1 MTNILIAEDHAIVR
15 LGISIL
21 LKNLYPGTN
30 VLEVDDFNEA
40 IKVINQHPIDLI
52 ILDINIPNG
61 NSIQMIDTIKVRQP
75 DTKILIFSA
84 YDEDLYA
91 QRYIEAGANG
101 FLSKGAR
108 GPEIDKAIKTVLN
121 YDIYASEYVKQSLL
135 QRLADKNAVSNP
147 LQTLSNRETEVMQ
160 LLIEAKSVSEISHIL
175 NLQIST
181 VSTYRKRIFEKLSIK
196 NIVELIQKYRSL
208 TP

>member
-1 MTNILIAEDHAIVR
+1 MTNILVAEDHAIVR

-21 LKNLYPGTN
+21 LKNLYPGTA

-40 IKVINQHPIDLI
+40 IKLINSRPIDLI

-61 NSIQMIDTIKVRQP
+61 NSIQMIDTIRVRQP

-135 QRLADKNAVSNP
+135 QRLADKDNTGNP
-147 LQTLSNRETEVMQ
+147 LQSLSNRETEVMQ
-160 LLIEAKSVSEISHIL
+160 LLINAKSVSEISGIL

>member
-15 LGISIL
+15 MGVSMLI
-21 LKNLYPGTN
+21 KNLYPGTQ

-40 IKVINQHPIDLI
+40 IRVINQQPIDLI

-61 NSIQMIDTIKVRQP
+61 NSTQMIDTIRVRQP
-75 DTKILIFSA
+75 QTRILIFSA
-84 YDEDLYA
+84 YDEDIYA

-121 YDIYASEYVKQSLL
+121 SDIYASEYVKQSLL
-135 QRLADKNAVSNP
+135 QRLADKSAGSNP

-160 LLIEAKSVSEISHIL
+160 LLIDAKSVSEISAML

-196 NIVELIQKYRSL
+196 NIVELIQKYRTL

>member
-40 IKVINQHPIDLI
+40 IKIINQRPIDLI

-61 NSIQMIDTIKVRQP
+61 NSTQMIDTMRARQP
-75 DTKILIFSA
+75 EIRILIFSA
-84 YDEDLYA
+84 YDEELYA

-121 YDIYASEYVKQSLL
+121 SDIYASEFVKQSLL
-135 QRLADKNAVSNP
+135 QRLADKNTSSNP
-147 LQTLSNRETEVMQ
+147 LQNLSNRETEVMQ
-160 LLIEAKSVSEISHIL
+160 LLIDAKSVSEISSML

>member
-40 IKVINQHPIDLI
+40 IKAINQHPIDLI

-61 NSIQMIDTIKVRQP
+61 NSIQMIDTIRVRQP

-135 QRLADKNAVSNP
+135 QRLADKNAVANP

-160 LLIEAKSVSEISHIL
+160 LLIEAKSVSEISAML

>member
-40 IKVINQHPIDLI
+40 IKVINQHAIDLI

-61 NSIQMIDTIKVRQP
+61 NSIQMIDTIRVRQP
-75 DTKILIFSA
+75 ETKILIFSA

-160 LLIEAKSVSEISHIL
+160 LLIEAKSVSEISSIL

>member
-61 NSIQMIDTIKVRQP
+61 NSIQMIDTIRVRQP

-160 LLIEAKSVSEISHIL
+160 LLIEAKSVSEISNIL